1 MRSRQI
7 IVMLVHIV
15 LFGSILSQ
23 LSPSTC
29 SIDAMQPSVCS
40 ASATAVS
47 QYHNVTHE
55 GDILVSGSETFT
67 IQNSEFHMLGKI
79 TVTDTSTLMIR
90 NAKFVTIPTYH
101 DESIVLEGQ
110 ANLAIINSTVIFK
123 HQFGTHFGC
132 RINAYDNAQVNIT
145 LSTIRQ
151 NGDLVA
157 YDNSSI
163 HVRNSTMTI
172 GPEPHTDYCGVATFD
187 VSTAKIEN
195 SNIDGAF
202 VWDNSSTSIMNSVV
216 GLVRTGRSGSD
227 QTIVNITSCEIN
239 AIEAYGDSPVLH
251 IKDSTIAW
259 KLFLSSNASAW
270 LTGCSVGDITCMHNA
285 SIFLVDSS
293 ADSIKT
299 HDDATVLVGWN
310 LPIFGLVMMHHTLVP
325 IVQNSIIIILIV
337 IAVISLVFL
346 FRKTRRPTRHIKG
359 RAHVEN
365 ELGFQ
370 KS

>member
-7 IVMLVHIV
+7 IVMLAYIV

-23 LSPSTC
+23 LSLSAC
-29 SIDAMQPSVCS
+29 SIDTMQPSVCS

-47 QYHNVTHE
+47 QYQNVTHE

-67 IQNSEFHMLGKI
+67 IQDLEFHMLGKI
-79 TVTDTSTLMIR
+79 TVTDTSTLLIR
-90 NAKFVTIPTYH
+90 NAKFVTIPTW
-101 DESIVLEGQ
+101 DGESIVLEGH
-110 ANLAIINSTVIFK
+110 ANLAIMNSTVIFK
-123 HQFGTHFGC
+123 HPGGFDC
-132 RINAYDNAQVNIT
+132 RIIAYDNAQGNIT

-172 GPEPHTDYCGVATFD
+172 SPEPHTDYCGVVTYG

-195 SNIDGAF
+195 SNIDGVF

-216 GLVRTGRSGSD
+216 GLVRTGRSGPD
-227 QTIVNITSCEIN
+227 QTTVNITSCEIN

-259 KLFLSSNASAW
+259 RLGLGSNASAW
-270 LTGCSVGDITCMHNA
+270 LTGCSVGEMTAGANA
-285 SIFLVDSS
+285 SIFLIDSS
-293 ADSIKT
+293 ADCIKT

-325 IVQNSIIIILIV
+325 IVQTSIIIILIAIV
-337 IAVISLVFL
+337 VISLVLL
-346 FRKTRRPTRHIKG
+346 FRKTRRPTRHTNG
-359 RAHVEN
+359 ETR
-365 ELGFQ
+365 
-370 KS
+370 